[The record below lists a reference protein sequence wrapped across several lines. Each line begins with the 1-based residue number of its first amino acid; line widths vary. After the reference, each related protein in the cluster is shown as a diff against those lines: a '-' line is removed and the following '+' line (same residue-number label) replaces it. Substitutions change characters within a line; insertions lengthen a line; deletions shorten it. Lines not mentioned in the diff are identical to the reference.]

1 MTPDQTSVLWHTWR
15 RTCSQAVGKVAVV
28 KEQLEREEVVG
39 RLRGASRNSSAAGG
53 RRGQVM
59 SLWLVMLGEKMEEV
73 PCDRF

>member
-1 MTPDQTSVLWHTWR
+1 M
-15 RTCSQAVGKVAVV
+15 